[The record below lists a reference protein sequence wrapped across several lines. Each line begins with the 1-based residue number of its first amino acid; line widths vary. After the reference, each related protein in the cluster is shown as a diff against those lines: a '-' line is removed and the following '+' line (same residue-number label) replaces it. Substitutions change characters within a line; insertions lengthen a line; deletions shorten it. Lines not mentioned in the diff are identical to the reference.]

1 MSDQQ
6 PHYSDLTLQALMD
19 NHGWERGY
27 ALGPEG
33 GLTSVRREFAG
44 VGPLG
49 GMAVPDGT
57 RRLYAGYHDDSQS
70 RRYIALELGDKQ
82 IADLDGRDASP
93 AEIARLINLK
103 AEQFADLARL
113 KQGLPAMYAVGSP
126 ALTLPSGAPGR
137 LRDEAAAVAHYDAQ
151 RNPALTASIE
161 LMLDEQDRPYR
172 LLRAGEIQPGDVILQ
187 TGHAAAGY
195 RVEAVETDALGQ
207 VRHRFG
213 DDTGCSSYAAREF
226 LRVAESPALRARL
239 ALDCDHDMDTDNDEP
254 GAPRL

>member
-1 MSDQQ
+1 MSNQQ

-27 ALGPEG
+27 AQGPGG
-33 GLTSVRREFAG
+33 GLTSVRREFVG

-103 AEQFADLARL
+103 AEQFADEKRVAN
-113 KQGLPAMYAVGSP
+113 GLSPLYAVGSP
-126 ALTLPSGAPGR
+126 AVAMQFGR
-137 LRDEAAAVAHYDAQ
+137 PDKTREAASLAAQHDAA
-151 RNPALTASIE
+151 RSGG
-161 LMLDEQDRPYR
+161 R
-172 LLRAGEIQPGDVILQ
+172 V
-187 TGHAAAGY
+187 
-195 RVEAVETDALGQ
+195 VEAQCHPVAAPVDDDETG
-207 VRHRFG
+207 G
-213 DDTGCSSYAAREF
+213 PT
-226 LRVAESPALRARL
+226 P
-239 ALDCDHDMDTDNDEP
+239 
-254 GAPRL
+254 